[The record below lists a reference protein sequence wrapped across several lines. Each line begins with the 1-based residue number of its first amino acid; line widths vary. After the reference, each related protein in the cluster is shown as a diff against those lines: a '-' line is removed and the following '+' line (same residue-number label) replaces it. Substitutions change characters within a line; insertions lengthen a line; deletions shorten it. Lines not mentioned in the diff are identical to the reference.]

1 MLERQTWVFSNLG
14 EFGILWIIKVMLV
27 AIAIAWLRERYQ
39 KIWNVPTM
47 LILVIIFIDDF
58 ITRDFPWWGT

>member
-1 MLERQTWVFSNLG
+1 VLERQTWVFSNLG